1 MSFAYQ
7 AVNEYQDPSIDRWD
21 RMLFASCE
29 TGSAMAESV
38 LKRYQERYLRMES
51 GKTIP
56 YLEGINRRFSDGETC
71 VRLEKDVNGCDVYL
85 FQALYDPT
93 DDRNVD
99 QNYMAL
105 LIAARAFREWGANR
119 VNAVLPY
126 LAYARQDRSTRS
138 NREPTT
144 AKLLA
149 DLTKEAGIDRL
160 ITWHPHS
167 NRIQGF
173 YSNIPVTILDPLDFF
188 TYIFRQYANQEEVVA
203 VAPDAGASKLIT
215 HFGRILNLNCAIAAK
230 YRPEPEKAV
239 VSEIAGD
246 LRGKRVA
253 ILLDDMISSGGTI
266 YATAKRLT
274 EKMNLEK
281 LLLGIS
287 HNLCM
292 ESAYERLMELYEMG
306 ILKGMMTTNSIPQ
319 TPRYQALPF
328 LRILDISSILANVI
342 HCIHLNRPLHEWLIN
357 EGDLDMD

>member
-1 MSFAYQ
+1 MSFAHQ
-7 AVNEYQDPSIDRWD
+7 AVDEYQDPLIVTRDRI
-21 RMLFASCE
+21 LFASCDS
-29 TGSAMAESV
+29 GSTLAESV
-38 LKRYQERYLRMES
+38 LRRYQELYLRTES
-51 GKTIP
+51 EKTIS
-56 YLEGINRRFSDGETC
+56 YLEGIDYRFSDGETC

-93 DDRNVD
+93 DARSVD

-105 LIAARAFREWGANR
+105 FIAARAFREWGANR
-119 VNAVLPY
+119 VTAVLPY

-144 AKLLA
+144 AKLMA
-149 DLTKEAGIDRL
+149 DLTKEAGLDRL

-173 YSNIPVTILDPLDFF
+173 YSNIPVTILDPIDFF
-188 TYIFRQYANQEEVVA
+188 TNAFEQYANQEDVVA

-215 HFGRILNLNCAIAAK
+215 HFGRVLNLNCAIASK
-230 YRPEPEKAV
+230 YRPQPEKAI

-246 LRGKRVA
+246 LRGKRIA

-274 EKMNLEK
+274 EKMDLEMI
-281 LLLGIS
+281 LLGIS
-287 HNLCM
+287 HNLCK
-292 ESAYERLMELYEMG
+292 ESAYERLMDLYEMG
-306 ILKGMMTTNSIPQ
+306 ILKGMITTNSIPQ

-328 LRILDISSILANVI
+328 LRILDLSSTLANVI
-342 HCIHLNRPLHEWLIN
+342 NRIHLNQPLHEWLTS
-357 EGDLDMD
+357 EGDFDLD